1 MQNDFFLKRTHN
13 CGQLNKDNV
22 GEIVV
27 LNGWVKDVR
36 NFGQLLFVT
45 LRDRYGLT
53 QVVFD
58 SEKTDLYKSAET
70 LRAETVISIK
80 GEVISRGTNINKKMK
95 TGEIEVN
102 VLELEVLSYAEVPPF
117 VVGDFVGVSEAM
129 RLEYRY
135 LDLRRESVRDT
146 LILRHKVTTAAR
158 EYLNSEGFLDIETPI
173 LTKSTP
179 EGARD
184 YLVPSRVNK
193 GCYYALPQSPQVFKQ
208 ILMISGYDKYYQIAK
223 CFRDEDLRADRQPEF
238 TQIDIEMSFITP
250 EDIYTNTEKMMKK
263 IFKDAKNID
272 IETPFPRMTY
282 HESMD
287 KYGCDKPD
295 LRFGLE
301 LQNLSE
307 IFKDTDFALFKSS
320 EDKYLKGIV
329 VEGSALFSRKKID
342 QLTESAKVFGAK
354 GLAWIKFNNG
364 EFTGPVAKFL
374 RDEEKKELIEKFNLN
389 DHIIFIVSDNY
400 KITHDSLSAVRIE
413 VAKELKL
420 INNKEFKFVW
430 VTDFPM
436 FEWGEAAGRYTAMH
450 HPFTAPFPE
459 HIKYLEDNTL
469 TNSTNKNAEKILS
482 LSYDLALNGVELGGG
497 SIRIHNSDVQ
507 EKVFRFLGIGKE
519 EADQKFGF
527 LLKALKYG
535 TPPHGGIAFGLDRFV
550 MLLSDSA
557 ESIRDVIAF
566 PKNLK
571 AVCLLTDAPSFV
583 AKEQL
588 DELGIELK
596 K

>member
-1 MQNDFFLKRTHN
+1 MQNDFFLKRTHT
-13 CGQLNKDNV
+13 CAELNKNNI

-27 LNGWVKDVR
+27 LNGWVKDTR
-36 NFGQLLFVT
+36 NLGQLFFVT

-53 QVVFD
+53 QIVFD
-58 SEKTDLYKSAET
+58 IEKSELYEQAKI

-80 GEVISRGTNINKKMK
+80 GEVISRGENINKKMK

-102 VLELEVLSYAEVPPF
+102 VLEMEILSMADIPPF

-135 LDLRRESVRDT
+135 LDLRRDSVKDT
-146 LILRHKVTTAAR
+146 LILRHKVTTAVR
-158 EYLNSEGFLDIETPI
+158 EYLNEAGFLDIETPI

-250 EDIYTNTEKMMKK
+250 EDIYSNTENMMKRV
-263 IFKDAKNID
+263 FKQAKNID
-272 IETPFPRMTY
+272 IEIPFPRMSY
-282 HESMD
+282 HEAMD
-287 KYGCDKPD
+287 KYGSDKPD
-295 LRFGLE
+295 LRFGLQ

-307 IFKDTDFALFKSS
+307 IFKNTDFSVFKPA
-320 EDKYLKGIV
+320 EGKYLKGIV
-329 VEGSALFSRKKID
+329 VENSASFSRKKID
-342 QLTESAKVFGAK
+342 KLTDAAKIYGAK
-354 GLAWIKFNNG
+354 GLAWIKFKDG
-364 EFTGPVAKFL
+364 AFSGPVAKFL
-374 RDEEKKELIEKFNLN
+374 KDAEKQQLIEKFNLTDN
-389 DHIIFIVSDNY
+389 VIFIVSDNY
-400 KITHDSLSAVRIE
+400 KVTHDALSAVRLE
-413 VAKELKL
+413 VAKELGL
-420 INNKEFKFVW
+420 INEDDFKFVW

-436 FEWGEAAGRYTAMH
+436 FEWGEEAGRYTAMH

-459 HIKYLEDNTL
+459 HVELLEDNT
-469 TNSTNKNAEKILS
+469 SKNAEKILS

-519 EADQKFGF
+519 EAEQKFGF
-527 LLKALKYG
+527 LLKALRYG

-550 MLLSDSA
+550 MLLSKSA

-571 AVCLLTDAPSFV
+571 AVCLLTDAPSEV
-583 AKEQL
+583 ATEQL

>member
-13 CGQLNKDNV
+13 CGELNKNNV
-22 GEIVV
+22 GETIV
-27 LNGWVKDVR
+27 LNGWVKDAR
-36 NFGQLLFVT
+36 NLGQLFFVT

-53 QVVFD
+53 QITFD
-58 SEKTDLYKSAET
+58 SANTELYKQAQT
-70 LRAETVISIK
+70 LRSETVISIK
-80 GEVISRGTNINKKMK
+80 GEVISRGENINKKMK

-102 VLELEVLSYAEVPPF
+102 VLEMEILSHADVPPF

-146 LILRHKVTTAAR
+146 LILRHKVTTAVR
-158 EYLNSEGFLDIETPI
+158 EYLNEAGFLDIETPI

-250 EDIYTNTEKMMKK
+250 DDIYNHTENMMKK
-263 IFKDAKNID
+263 VFKQSKNID
-272 IETPFPRMTY
+272 IEIPFPRMSY
-282 HESMD
+282 HEAMEN
-287 KYGCDKPD
+287 YGSDKPD
-295 LRFGLE
+295 LRFDLK

-307 IFKDTDFALFKSS
+307 IFENTDFAVFKPA
-320 EDKYLKGIV
+320 EGKFLKGIV
-329 VEGSALFSRKKID
+329 VENSMAFSRKKID
-342 QLTESAKVFGAK
+342 KLTDAAKIYGAK
-354 GLAWIKFNNG
+354 GMAWIKFKDG
-364 EFTGPVAKFL
+364 AFSGPVAKFL
-374 RDEEKKELIEKFNLN
+374 KDDEKQALIEKFDLK
-389 DHIIFIVSDNY
+389 DHVIFIIADNY
-400 KITHDSLSAVRIE
+400 KVTHDSLSAIRLE
-413 VAKELKL
+413 VGKELGL
-420 INNKEFKFVW
+420 INEDDFKFVW

-436 FEWGEAAGRYTAMH
+436 FEWGEEAGRYTAMH

-459 HIKYLEDNTL
+459 HIELLNDN
-469 TNSTNKNAEKILS
+469 SSKNAEKILS

-497 SIRIHNSDVQ
+497 SIRIHNSDIQ
-507 EKVFRFLGIGKE
+507 EKVFRFLGIGEE
-519 EADQKFGF
+519 EANQKFGF

-550 MLLSDSA
+550 MLLSKSA

-571 AVCLLTDAPSFV
+571 AVCLLTDAPSEV
-583 AKEQL
+583 ATEQL
-588 DELGIELK
+588 NELGIELK